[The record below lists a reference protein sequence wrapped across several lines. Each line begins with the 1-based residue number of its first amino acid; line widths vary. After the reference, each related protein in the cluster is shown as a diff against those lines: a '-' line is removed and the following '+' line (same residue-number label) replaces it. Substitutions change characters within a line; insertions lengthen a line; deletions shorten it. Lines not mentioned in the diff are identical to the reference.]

1 MSDHPV
7 DMLDML
13 QVDKEVFVQHVT
25 QHVIHHG
32 LEHCKGLV
40 KPKMHDQVHKMT
52 KGNVEGCSQLV
63 SITYSDQVKG
73 IPQVEFE
80 ENSDLM

>member
-25 QHVIHHG
+25 QDVIHQG
-32 LEHCKGLV
+32 LEHLRGIV
-40 KPKMHDQVHKMT
+40 KAKMHDQVHKMT
-52 KGNVEGCSQLV
+52 KRNVESCCPLV
-63 SITYSDQVKG
+63 YITYSDQVNG
-73 IPQVEFE
+73 IPQV
-80 ENSDLM
+80 DLLTYLCI